1 MISSKKVRIAVCG
14 SDEAISPKVEAVAN
28 RVGRK
33 IAGSGGILIC
43 GGKGGVMEAASRGA
57 KEASG
62 VTVGI
67 LPGPDSEEANQYIDI
82 PIPTSFERARN
93 FIVVRAA
100 QAVIGISGGWGT
112 LSEIAMA
119 MNLGLPVILIRGT
132 GGVADWLAKNPLRIS
147 HKTYTLTDGADEAVE
162 KAMGL
167 IRS

>member
-1 MISSKKVRIAVCG
+1 MILSKKKARIAVCG

-33 IAGSGGILIC
+33 IAGNGGILIC

-132 GGVADWLAKNPLRIS
+132 GGVADWLAKNPLRIN

-167 IRS
+167 IR